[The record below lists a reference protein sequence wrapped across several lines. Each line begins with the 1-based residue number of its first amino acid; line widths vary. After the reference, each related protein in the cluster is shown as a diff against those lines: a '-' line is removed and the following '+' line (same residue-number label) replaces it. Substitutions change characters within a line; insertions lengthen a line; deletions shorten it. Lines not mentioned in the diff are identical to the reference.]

1 MSAFPQ
7 ALKPAARSAYRAV
20 LRASR
25 QTFHADPARHSA
37 MVTTARGVFAS
48 PTLTGDK
55 PPPPPLEGPAPDLSS
70 EAELAKRIQEWNEV
84 ALFLRR
90 NVVQGR
96 LDESSG
102 TYKLRVTH
110 DTEIGDNEDIKK
122 PAVLPVTPF
131 PNRGKRR
138 RGQAAQEQP
147 KCGEA

>member
-1 MSAFPQ
+1 MAIPA
-7 ALKPAARSAYRAV
+7 ALRAPARSAYRSV

-25 QTFHADPARHSA
+25 QTFHNDPERHAA
-37 MVTTARGVFAS
+37 MVTTVRGVFLS
-48 PTLTGDK
+48 PTLTGAR
-55 PPPPPLEGPAPDLSS
+55 PPPPPLEGEAPDLSS
-70 EAELAKRIQEWNEV
+70 EAELAKRIAEWNEV

-96 LDESSG
+96 LDEASG
-102 TYKLRVTH
+102 TYKLRVTN

-122 PAVLPVTPF
+122 PVVLPTTPF

-138 RGQAAQEQP
+138 GQQP

>member
-1 MSAFPQ
+1 MSTFP
-7 ALKPAARSAYRAV
+7 AAIRPAARSAYRAV
-20 LRASR
+20 LRAAR
-25 QTFHADPARHSA
+25 QTFANDPARHAA
-37 MVTTARGVFAS
+37 MVGTAREVFAS
-48 PTLTGDK
+48 PTLSTGP
-55 PPPPPLEGPAPDLSS
+55 PPPPPLEGPAPDPAS
-70 EAELAKRIQEWNEV
+70 AEELGKRVQEWQDV

-96 LDESSG
+96 LDEASG
-102 TYKLRVTH
+102 TYKLRVTN

-138 RGQAAQEQP
+138 RGAAQP